1 MLRIFDDAS
10 QTQTCGYRLLRF
22 PRPSSQ
28 DQGGNGG
35 AMHNNR
41 VKSKSADRFA
51 GLDEP
56 ARLRAALERLI
67 DIHSRCSAD
76 VERVLREAQ
85 ELRRKLID
93 EARSSHRDAKV

>member
-1 MLRIFDDAS
+1 MS
-10 QTQTCGYRLLRF
+10 V
-22 PRPSSQ
+22 
-28 DQGGNGG
+28 
-35 AMHNNR
+35 NR
-41 VKSKSADRFA
+41 VKSKSADWSVVM
-51 GLDEP
+51 DEP

-93 EARSSHRDAKV
+93 EARSRHRDADF